1 MPSPPRVNGKCGSGL
16 TGFVKSMA
24 NPFLVAAQAYRRL
37 GYHPI
42 PCAPKE
48 KRPLVAWKNFQ
59 TTMPTTEQVDT
70 WWAKTP
76 DANVALV
83 LGRGRFAVDLD
94 GGGAAEQLLAD
105 VGVALPADAPR
116 SRTGGGFHV
125 FLGSSTPVPDRVG
138 LLTTAGGKP
147 QVDIRGIGIVV
158 APPSIHPS
166 GARYEWLVNLVDPLP
181 LAPTGLLELIV
192 KAQPQP
198 SAPTAGK
205 TRFWVADALRGV
217 GEGRRD
223 AMCTQLAG
231 YLLGKGIDADT
242 AIALLTSSFAP
253 ACTPPFDPR
262 DVDKCVRSIA
272 QRESIDGTDRATLPQ
287 HISEVLLEFRA
298 ALKAGPAPTLP
309 TPFPT
314 LNLFL
319 NGGFGPGEL
328 IFLGARPG
336 VGKTALG
343 LEIARFSGLQGGG
356 AILVISREMTN
367 LALARRLVAQDA
379 RVRASALKRSSLNA
393 FEARA
398 VDESLE
404 RLNHCPLYFSDDAV
418 SLSEIT
424 NIVGA
429 MAAEVPMGLVVVDY
443 LQLIR
448 APRDIRERRHQVEA
462 VSQGLKTLALQYRV
476 PVLCLSSLS
485 RASSDD
491 KNKPPTLSS
500 LRESGEL
507 EHDADVILL
516 LHRAYHE
523 ETTTCTVAKNR
534 DGRLG
539 TVHLLFRHEYVAFD
553 QTTAHAED

>member
-1 MPSPPRVNGKCGSGL
+1 M
-16 TGFVKSMA
+16 
-24 NPFLVAAQAYRRL
+24 

-42 PCAPKE
+42 PCAPRE
-48 KRPLVAWKNFQ
+48 KRPLVPWKDFQ
-59 TTMPTTEQVDT
+59 TTMPTAEQIQS
-70 WWAKTP
+70 WWARTP

-94 GGGAAEQLLAD
+94 GGDEAEALLAEA
-105 VGVALPADAPR
+105 GIALPLEAPR
-116 SRTGGGFHV
+116 SRTGNGYHV
-125 FLGSSTPVPDRVG
+125 FLSSWNPVPDRIG
-138 LLTTAGGKP
+138 LFSTEGGKP

-158 APPSIHPS
+158 APPSVHPN
-166 GARYEWLVNLVDPLP
+166 GARYEWLVPLSDHLP
-181 LAPTGLLELIV
+181 PAPQDLLGAI
-192 KAQPQP
+192 ARMP
-198 SAPTAGK
+198 SAEPVPVGTRGRA
-205 TRFWVADALRGV
+205 RFWAADALRGV
-217 GEGRRD
+217 GEGQRD
-223 AMCTQLAG
+223 AVCTQLAG
-231 YLLGKGIDADT
+231 YFLGKGVDVDT
-242 AIALLTSSFAP
+242 TIALLCASFAP
-253 ACTPPFDPR
+253 ACVPPFAAR
-262 DVDKCVRSIA
+262 DVEKCVRSIA
-272 QRESIDGTDRATLPQ
+272 QRESVDGTDRSTLPR
-287 HISEVLLEFRA
+287 HISEVLTEFRA
-298 ALKAGPAPTLP
+298 SLKAGPAPTLP

-343 LEIARFSGLQGGG
+343 LEIARACGLQGTG
-356 AILVISREMTN
+356 AILVVSREMTN

-379 RVRASALKRSSLNA
+379 RVRASALKRSALNVL
-393 FEARA
+393 EARA
-398 VDESLE
+398 VEDSLE
-404 RLNHCPLYFSDDAV
+404 RLAPCPLYFSDDAV
-418 SLSEIT
+418 SLAEIYSM
-424 NIVGA
+424 VAA
-429 MAAEVPMGLVVVDY
+429 MAAEVPLALVVVDY

-448 APRDIRERRHQVEA
+448 APREIKERRHQVEA

-485 RASSDD
+485 RPSGDD

-523 ETTTCTVAKNR
+523 DTTTCTVAKNR

-553 QTTAHAED
+553 QAATVED